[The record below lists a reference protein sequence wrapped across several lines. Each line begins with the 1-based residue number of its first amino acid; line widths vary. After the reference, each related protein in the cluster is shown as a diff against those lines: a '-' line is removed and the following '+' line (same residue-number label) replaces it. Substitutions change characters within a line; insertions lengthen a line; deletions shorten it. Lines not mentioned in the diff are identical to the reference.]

1 MDFKDM
7 SELNQIGDGI
17 IEKKLI
23 EEKGMI

>member
-7 SELNQIGDGI
+7 SEFNQIGDGI